1 MIRWGRNGK
10 KILLGCLVMFA
21 LSVFIETKFN
31 STGAMTV
38 RRGEWGPMKNVQARV
53 LGWDNSCKFGGGAPE
68 GAKYVKV
75 YLEYKIEGNEPVIV
89 DDFNSYMKLNGKYH
103 AKSFWCDEFFP
114 LSELYPGVVKTV
126 HIGFE
131 VPISFVEKD
140 AYILLDGI
148 RWNIE

>member
-1 MIRWGRNGK
+1 
-10 KILLGCLVMFA
+10 MFA

-53 LGWDNSCKFGGGAPE
+53 LGWDNSCKSGDGAFASEVHAPE
-68 GAKYVKV
+68 GAKYVNV

-89 DDFNSYMKLNGKYH
+89 DNLISDMKINGKY
-103 AKSFWCDEFFP
+103 KESCNSFKWLMKEK
-114 LSELYPGVVKTV
+114 LYPGVVKTDQ
-126 HIGFE
+126 IRFE
-131 VPISFVEKD
+131 VPIIFVEKD